1 MHCAVEFPTSGAGR
15 SREGYMPIIGEPPIL
30 KFLADMPT
38 NVKGIL
44 FFIPLLFAVGAK
56 AEKEKKNSRKG
67 KSA

>member
-15 SREGYMPIIGEPPIL
+15 SREGDMPIIGEPPIL

-44 FFIPLLFAVGAK
+44 FFIPLLFAIGGK
-56 AEKEKKNSRKG
+56 AEKKKNSRKG
-67 KSA
+67 ETA